1 MPPTIRKYDCDYEK
15 RKKKKRIEELT
26 QSQRGALDKFV
37 VKESHVGTQSINNV
51 VVNDE
56 VALDDNSVIPNDNV
70 PLNRDNVS
78 FDANVPSEND
88 IGGNE
93 NDVHAKNDNGVNE
106 DNTPIENDNVANEN
120 NHGLDESNDNQFGLD
135 VFDPRNWDAL
145 NSKMIEVLVEKGPQR
160 DLSKRFSTTLYIE
173 SCQMEK
179 DVIENGLFIQ
189 KSLTK
194 FFVFVVKYLK
204 KSMEEVS

>member
-1 MPPTIRKYDCDYEK
+1 MPPKIRKYDCGYEK

-37 VKESHVGTQSINNV
+37 VKESHVGTQSNKNV
-51 VVNDE
+51 LVNDE
-56 VALDDNSVIPNDNV
+56 VALDDNCVNPNDNV
-70 PLNRDNVS
+70 PLDRDNIS

-106 DNTPIENDNVANEN
+106 DNNPVENNNVANEN

-135 VFDPRNWDAL
+135 IFDPRNWDTL
-145 NSKMIEVLVEKGPQR
+145 NSKMIEMLVEKGPKETC
-160 DLSKRFSTTLYIE
+160 LL
-173 SCQMEK
+173 
-179 DVIENGLFIQ
+179 
-189 KSLTK
+189 
-194 FFVFVVKYLK
+194 
-204 KSMEEVS
+204 